1 MLKLIAFVVFMIVL
15 MPLHG
20 FAQDKICEASNRE
33 CIFSALIR
41 TTGSIENPIWR
52 DQSYREIAKSLAAD
66 GRFDDAFDVW
76 EKIEN
81 PDTKALT
88 IRGIGMA
95 VADFELP
102 KDQYDA
108 LFKALR
114 ARSETITHP
123 PSYAIALTYIAMAQ
137 AFAKDDEGAWATA
150 ASMENEALR
159 YKAYG
164 ESAEIQAER
173 GDLGAAVR
181 QSLSRL
187 EGTYG
192 IAVIHV
198 KHPDVL
204 IAARKGSPVVIGLKE
219 NEHFVASDVTPLV
232 SHTKDVIYLED
243 GEIAEITPSS
253 YHISTLSSTL
263 PRAV

>member
-173 GDLGAAVR
+173 GDLGAAMK
-181 QSLSRL
+181 SIGYIES
-187 EGTYG
+187 
-192 IAVIHV
+192 
-198 KHPDVL
+198 
-204 IAARKGSPVVIGLKE
+204 AAFRNK
-219 NEHFVASDVTPLV
+219 AYALV
-232 SHTKDVIYLED
+232 SKLLADQAMFDEALQ
-243 GEIAEITPSS
+243 A
-253 YHISTLSSTL
+253 
-263 PRAV
+263 AVPLDNAYKKAKALQYILDQQAALQSEN